1 MTKRSFW
8 ETGAWAAAVFALA
21 IAALGVAD
29 PASAQTRRAFLLGE
43 QRYSDQDIPS
53 LTRSDNDASDVAADL
68 EQVGFDKKNITLATE
83 LRSKADFDKRFGA
96 FLATVKEGDTVL
108 FFYSG
113 HGLGVDANNTNYLL
127 LGDIKSFGLIRAG
140 R

>member
-1 MTKRSFW
+1 MRKRSFW
-8 ETGAWAAAVFALA
+8 GAGALTAAIFA
-21 IAALGVAD
+21 IAIVALSVCGAD

-83 LRSKADFDKRFGA
+83 LRGRPI
-96 FLATVKEGDTVL
+96 L
-108 FFYSG
+108 
-113 HGLGVDANNTNYLL
+113 TN
-127 LGDIKSFGLIRAG
+127 GSARSSP